1 MVLDEKNRLT
11 EKQPK
16 NHTNDHDCVQDR
28 FDASGHRDEAI
39 NVFRNC
45 VRTTAQALM
54 DDRLSNTGLK

>member
-1 MVLDEKNRLT
+1 MRRTVLPKSS
-11 EKQPK
+11 QK
-16 NHTNDHDCVQDR
+16 NHTTDHDCVQDR

-39 NVFRNC
+39 NVFRNS